1 MKTDKI
7 KEPHH
12 RESSMELPGPK
23 DRHGGAKRSV
33 GGMLLVL
40 QVAALLRQRNEVGE
54 DHSTEADVEEGIDG
68 ARLDVLGVVI
78 VQALADRLLRVIDRE
93 HRLQMRRKILHFHPF
108 YLVVEAPHRHFSP
121 LQIEIEILR
130 NSQQKP

>member
-1 MKTDKI
+1 M
-7 KEPHH
+7 
-12 RESSMELPGPK
+12 
-23 DRHGGAKRSV
+23 GGV
-33 GGMLLVL
+33 LLVL
-40 QVAALLRQRNEVGE
+40 EVAALLRQGNEVGE

-78 VQALADRLLRVIDRE
+78 VQSLVDRLLRVINRE

-108 YLVVEAPHRHFSP
+108 YLVVEAPHRHFSL

-130 NSQQKP
+130 ISQQKP